1 MQCWELTDSANPIA
15 LFIEKDGYDVDTINV
30 INTGFESR
38 YPDDHL
44 DATDRTNNKWSSDY
58 IDDEENQRWHTFVK
72 PFYK

>member
-15 LFIEKDGYDVDTINV
+15 LFIEKEGYDVDTINI

-44 DATDRTNNKWSSDY
+44 DATDRTNNK
-58 IDDEENQRWHTFVK
+58 
-72 PFYK
+72 